1 MGRQPARR
9 RGDYP
14 VNLGANQ
21 DQLVY
26 SPHDYGPLVFDQPWF
41 QKAFD
46 KASLTNDVWRPNWL
60 YIHEQGT
67 APLLIGEWG
76 GRLGQDARQ
85 DKLDDGTA

>member
-9 RGDYP
+9 ARLPDQP
-14 VNLGANQ
+14 RPNQ

-41 QKAFD
+41 QGTFD
-46 KASLTNDVWRPNWL
+46 KTTLDHDVWDPNWL
-60 YIHEQGT
+60 YMHEENI

-76 GRLGQDARQ
+76 GFM
-85 DKLDDGTA
+85 DGGRTRSG